1 MDTLQSK
8 LNQVISEDE
17 KLTSQIQLYSS
28 YVDYDISRKCFVLTS
43 SSDVVICNEE
53 YLEDYINAGFQVF
66 GETDIPEVLADII
79 YRAERS

>member
-1 MDTLQSK
+1 LDTLQNK
-8 LNQVISEDE
+8 LTQVISEDGN
-17 KLTSQIQLYSS
+17 LASQIQLYSN

-53 YLEDYINAGFQVF
+53 YLEDYISAGFQIF
-66 GETDIPEVLADII
+66 GESDIPEVLADII